1 MPNPKNIVGKEFKKG
16 KSGNPNGRPKKLIS
30 HINSELKADG
40 YEAAKK
46 AQIDEAYLLMVN
58 MPISKLAAIANKNI
72 MYKDDDGNII
82 YLSEGDNYP
91 MLYRLV
97 AKELLGK
104 RGADYLEKILDR
116 STGKPKQTL
125 DIDHTTDGESI
136 NASNNTDLSKL
147 TDAELRTLS
156 KLQRKSR
163 TGKA

>member
-1 MPNPKNIVGKEFKKG
+1 MPNAKNIVGKEFKKG
-16 KSGNPNGRPKKLIS
+16 KSGNPKGRPKKLIS

-58 MPISKLAAIANKNI
+58 MPLSKLAAIANKNI
-72 MYKDDDGNII
+72 MYKDENGNII

-104 RGADYLEKILDR
+104 RGGDYLEKILDR
-116 STGKPKQTL
+116 STGKPKQSI
-125 DIDHTTDGESI
+125 DIDHTTDGESLKAE
-136 NASNNTDLSKL
+136 NYTDLSKL
-147 TDAELRTLS
+147 TDAELRTLA

-163 TGKA
+163 AGKA